1 MQTTWKKRILQ
12 ILLLLSLT
20 AFACWFALK
29 DDCAEVLYNI
39 FHISWYWIVLI
50 AVLGTAYYLLQGIV
64 LYRIAKPYKTDIRIW
79 DGIHNAYIAAFFN
92 GVTPLGGGQVAQTYA
107 FRKLDMQYSDIA
119 SVLWKDFFLYQ
130 STVLFYVSILLL
142 TRFSYA
148 MEHFQIYFF
157 SGAAWLCH
165 QSLCHT
171 DFMDDGQ
178 ISKAV
183 CENQPWNCQCRL
195 SFSYCEE

>member
-1 MQTTWKKRILQ
+1 MGRNTQCVYC
-12 ILLLLSLT
+12 S
-20 AFACWFALK
+20 
-29 DDCAEVLYNI
+29 
-39 FHISWYWIVLI
+39 
-50 AVLGTAYYLLQGIV
+50 
-64 LYRIAKPYKTDIRIW
+64 
-79 DGIHNAYIAAFFN
+79 FFN

-157 SGAAWLCH
+157 WCCLALPS
-165 QSLCHT
+165 
-171 DFMDDGQ
+171 M
-178 ISKAV
+178 
-183 CENQPWNCQCRL
+183 PL
-195 SFSYCEE
+195 SY